1 MGQGGCAWRKIE
13 EGGAT
18 TECRSKGKKEER
30 GAAWACD
37 EEEKEGPAR
46 RRATRREEERGG
58 GVRRWGRQ
66 AAVDAVLPYEPKAG
80 DVHGVADGWARGLQ

>member
-30 GAAWACD
+30 GVAWACD

-58 GVRRWGRQ
+58 GGLRRWGRQ
-66 AAVDAVLPYEPKAG
+66 AAVDAVLPYTEG
-80 DVHGVADGWARGLQ
+80 RGCARGG